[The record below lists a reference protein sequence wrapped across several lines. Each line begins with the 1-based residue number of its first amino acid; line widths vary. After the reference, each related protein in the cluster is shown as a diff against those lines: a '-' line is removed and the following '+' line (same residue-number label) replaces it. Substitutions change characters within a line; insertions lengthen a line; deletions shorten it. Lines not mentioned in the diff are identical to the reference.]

1 MLNSIFVITY
11 RDGNGNTY
19 SDLSRNVERDLEVLT
34 REQPR
39 ATVICIDRQGGN

>member
-19 SDLSRNVERDLEVLT
+19 SDISRNVERDLEVLT
-34 REQPR
+34 RTQPR